1 MKFGID
7 LGGSHVAIGL
17 VDENS
22 EIIEKRTYYMN
33 DRRNVSLENYIV
45 SSIVHGIN
53 EILQSTRYNLCQIE
67 SIGIATPG
75 NPKDGYIKN
84 VVNLEIKEFNITQK
98 LREAFG
104 SKNLKINIQNDGKCA
119 ALAEKYK
126 GSLKDYNDCVFL
138 CIGTG
143 IGGAAFFGGKFI
155 RLIRNAGFEFGH
167 MVINKN
173 GEQCNCGNKGCFEV
187 YCSKKKFKEQMQ
199 KY

>member
-33 DRRNVSLENYIV
+33 DRRNVSLEDYIV

-75 NPKDGYIKN
+75 NPKDASVEDLKA
-84 VVNLEIKEFNITQK
+84 LFRK
-98 LREAFG
+98 L
-104 SKNLKINIQNDGKCA
+104 
-119 ALAEKYK
+119 
-126 GSLKDYNDCVFL
+126 
-138 CIGTG
+138 
-143 IGGAAFFGGKFI
+143 
-155 RLIRNAGFEFGH
+155 
-167 MVINKN
+167 M
-173 GEQCNCGNKGCFEV
+173 
-187 YCSKKKFKEQMQ
+187 
-199 KY
+199 